1 MSAVN
6 IEIHYKAASRIMQRG
21 SFLLKGRRPEQVA
34 LAFWKE
40 IRKEM
45 YNAQLE
51 QVIANG
57 DQDITELVI
66 ELELEEIRKAAG
78 GLPF

>member
-6 IEIHYKAASRIMQRG
+6 IEIHYRSASRIMQRG
-21 SFLLKGRRPEQVA
+21 SFPLKGRRPEQVA

-40 IRKEM
+40 IREEM

-57 DQDITELVI
+57 DQDLTELVI
-66 ELELEEIRKAAG
+66 ELEREEIRKATE